1 MNHHLQSRWK
11 PLAGGGRKRFG
22 SSGHGFR
29 NVGHVKKKIRPTQRK
44 CRFRSHSPLIKRRE
58 RERLSSGGRLI
69 VVSCGVPLPTRSL
82 SRWARASF
90 HERSR
95 PGMAAFFA
103 FCCFCSR
110 ERERGSLSPSL
121 GRGKRPRTGES
132 VLVFVGTF
140 VCVCVLV
147 RNSRGQRTWREK
159 VRVGRRKRRE
169 CRAGGWRTL
178 RSFSRRK
185 EKKTP
190 SGLRGR
196 RWRARKSQQ
205 SALVVRI
212 KDK

>member
-95 PGMAAFFA
+95 PGMAAFFG

-110 ERERGSLSPSL
+110 EREREAHYHRRWGAVKGRAQVNPYSYSLAL
-121 GRGKRPRTGES
+121 
-132 VLVFVGTF
+132 LF
-140 VCVCVLV
+140 VCV
-147 RNSRGQRTWREK
+147 SW
-159 VRVGRRKRRE
+159 
-169 CRAGGWRTL
+169 
-178 RSFSRRK
+178 
-185 EKKTP
+185 
-190 SGLRGR
+190 
-196 RWRARKSQQ
+196 
-205 SALVVRI
+205 
-212 KDK
+212 